1 MKIYTVNNKNDEKF
15 LRRPPSLFD
24 FKKYTKSEVNEIVKA
39 MKAEMENADGIG
51 LSANQIGLDIR
62 VFVAKV
68 DNKFYAIFNPKLT
81 RKSVDMADGEEG
93 CLSIPG
99 KYDEFPRP
107 EKVTLD
113 AHDKNG
119 KKIKIKAWGL
129 LARIFQHEVDH
140 LDGKLFIDHIKK

>member
-1 MKIYTVNNKNDEKF
+1 MKIYKVNNKNEEKF

-24 FKKYTKSEVNEIVKA
+24 FKKYTKSEVKEIVKA

-51 LSANQIGLDIR
+51 LSANQVGLDMR
-62 VFVAKV
+62 VFVAKA

-81 RKSVDMADGEEG
+81 KISSDLWDGEEG
-93 CLSIPG
+93 CLSITG
-99 KYDEFPRP
+99 KYAEFSRP
-107 EKVTLD
+107 GKVTLEGY
-113 AHDKNG
+113 DKNG